1 MKLTHKF
8 AEMTPEKR
16 PRDPH
21 MDGTALRFETLNHG
35 REYPDTMPQA
45 INSSMPEAAAA
56 SACRS
61 CRTARWSTAKGS
73 CSMRRTTERPAREG
87 CTASTIAPAA
97 PNERTHGPLSRS
109 CVALHHVSRFDARKD
124 FLQVANDP
132 LHVGAER
139 K

>member
-1 MKLTHKF
+1 
-8 AEMTPEKR
+8 
-16 PRDPH
+16 
-21 MDGTALRFETLNHG
+21 
-35 REYPDTMPQA
+35 
-45 INSSMPEAAAA
+45 
-56 SACRS
+56 
-61 CRTARWSTAKGS
+61 
-73 CSMRRTTERPAREG
+73 MRRTTERPAREG
-87 CTASTIAPAA
+87 CTASIITPAA